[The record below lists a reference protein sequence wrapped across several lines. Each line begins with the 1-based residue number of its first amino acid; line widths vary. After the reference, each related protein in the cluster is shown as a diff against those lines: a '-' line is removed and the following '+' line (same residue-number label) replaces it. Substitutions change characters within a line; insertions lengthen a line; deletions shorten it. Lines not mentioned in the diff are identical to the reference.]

1 MPQNDGG
8 NGSALDLLTGFLQQI
23 DQQDDELGSL
33 KGQYMRAC
41 QGPREAIKDVLSSV
55 REAHLNMRAFRTL
68 LRKHRSEREHEKQ
81 VAALDLA
88 DQADFR
94 TMEERLGQLVDTPLG
109 RAAMQREVD
118 SGEKPLPSPMF

>member
-8 NGSALDLLTGFLQQI
+8 NGSALDLLDGFLQQI
-23 DQQDDELGSL
+23 DVQDDELDHLRGV
-33 KGQYMRAC
+33 YMQQC
-41 QGPREAIKDVLSSV
+41 CGPHEAIKDVLNSA
-55 REAHLNMRAFRTL
+55 REAHLNMKAFRTV
-68 LRKHRSEREHEKQ
+68 LRKHRADRRHEKR

-94 TMEERLGQLVDTPLG
+94 TMEERLGQLADTPLG

-118 SGEKPLPSPMF
+118 SGEKPLPAPMF